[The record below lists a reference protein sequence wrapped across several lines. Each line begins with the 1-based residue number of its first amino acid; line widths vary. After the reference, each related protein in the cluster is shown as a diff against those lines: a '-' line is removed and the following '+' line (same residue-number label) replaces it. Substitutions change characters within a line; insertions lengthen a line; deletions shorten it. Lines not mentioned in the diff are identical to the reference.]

1 MLDIEEIVLEN
12 RTLIKSIDYTPYT
25 AKPESTGR
33 AGTLYD
39 IDITSENNEFFNLKV
54 MQFDNDGEI
63 SVISFTDEDGM
74 DVFPQIE
81 GDLDNFKDELQTWIE
96 EIIDEIE

>member
-12 RTLIKSIDYTPYT
+12 RNLVKSIDYTPYD

-33 AGTLYD
+33 EGTLYD
-39 IDITSENNEFFNLKV
+39 IEITSENNEFFNLKV
-54 MQFDNDGEI
+54 MQYNDDGEI
-63 SVISFTDEDGM
+63 TVISLTDEDGK
-74 DVFPQIE
+74 DVFTQIE
-81 GDLDNFKDELQTWIE
+81 GDLDNFKDELQTWVE